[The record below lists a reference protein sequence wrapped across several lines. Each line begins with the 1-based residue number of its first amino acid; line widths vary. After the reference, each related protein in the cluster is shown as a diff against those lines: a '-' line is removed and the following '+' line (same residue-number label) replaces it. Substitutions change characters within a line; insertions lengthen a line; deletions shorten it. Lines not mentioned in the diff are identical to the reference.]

1 MKKQKTEKQKNKHP
15 GRKKNLALMLLAILA
30 AMLCVIMPGKM
41 MDRQAKAQADVYMDV
56 PEEYYPTSSYYEVT
70 KASSEKLSEY
80 QKRQLISGRWESE
93 ISDVDKEY
101 YEDSGYH
108 IEEMTKKLINTLE
121 SKNLYPIGI
130 ESAYSDWYNW
140 KCTYMQAL
148 DTNFRS
154 YAGFFWRVEFTHY
167 ENAEKLVVYITPE
180 GRIIESMYYS
190 ENEGR
195 EKDLSFSDEFNDG
208 MVRRL
213 AGLMLG
219 DGMVVQ
225 DLTNCASTEKDE
237 VYNFILEDSLIK
249 KEDELW
255 QELKTEK
262 GIEEASEESS
272 EETSEEVI
280 GEDASGDEE
289 YMLIKKITVEEH
301 ESDDSVQY
309 LFYIYHDSSRLI
321 EGFLPID

>member
-1 MKKQKTEKQKNKHP
+1 MKKQKTEKQNKHP

-30 AMLCVIMPGKM
+30 AILCVIMPDKM
-41 MDRQAKAQADVYMDV
+41 MDRQTRAQADVYMDV

-93 ISDVDKEY
+93 ITDVDKEY

-108 IEEMTKKLINTLE
+108 IEEMTKELINTLE
-121 SKNLYPIGI
+121 SKNLYPVGI

-225 DLTNCASTEKDE
+225 DLINTTNTEMDE
-237 VYNFILEDSLIK
+237 LYSFILEDKLIK

-255 QELKTEK
+255 QELKNEK
-262 GIEEASEESS
+262 GTEESSEESS
-272 EETSEEVI
+272 ETAAEEGTSE
-280 GEDASGDEE
+280 GTPPDDE
-289 YMLIKKITVEEH
+289 YMLIKKITVAEN
-301 ESDDSVQY
+301 ESDDTVQY
-309 LFYIYHDSSRLI
+309 FFYIYHDGSRLI
-321 EGFLPID
+321 EGFLPVD

>member
-108 IEEMTKKLINTLE
+108 IEKIAKTLLNNLEDKKL
-121 SKNLYPIGI
+121 YPVNIQS
-130 ESAYSDWYNW
+130 EYSEWYNW

-167 ENAEKLVVYITPE
+167 EKEDKITVFMTPE
-180 GRIIESMYYS
+180 GSVIEMIYQT
-190 ENEGR
+190 ENEGKEEAFAYSDGFGDAEYKR
-195 EKDLSFSDEFNDG
+195 VADL
-208 MVRRL
+208 L
-213 AGLMLG
+213 LG
-219 DGMVVQ
+219 EETVVQ
-225 DLTNCASTEKDE
+225 EISNVTQEEKE
-237 VYNFILEDSLIK
+237 SVMQYIEQIIYTMGVK
-249 KEDELW
+249 KVVTSEL
-255 QELKTEK
+255 
-262 GIEEASEESS
+262 GND
-272 EETSEEVI
+272 EETSE
-280 GEDASGDEE
+280 
-289 YMLIKKITVEEH
+289 Y
-301 ESDDSVQY
+301 Y
-309 LFYIYHDSSRLI
+309 FYIYHDNDKLV
-321 EGFLPID
+321 EGFLPVE